1 MSRRLTCLHTHTCY
15 CDGSGTV
22 EEFCAAAAQKGLSA
36 IGFSAHAPLAVESG
50 ITGSANTGWHL
61 PMERFAAY
69 CADVE
74 AAKALWVEKTGKIA
88 VYLGLE
94 ADYIE
99 GIASPAR
106 WNREEYGLDYV
117 IGAVHYIPTPRGA
130 LLEVD
135 GDAESFRELVHGHF
149 AGDTAEVARV
159 YYRCVEKMAREGGF
173 DILGH
178 VDLVKKN
185 NRGNAFFS
193 LESPAYR
200 KAAAHA
206 AAVIRETQKEH
217 GFAVEIN
224 TGALARGTYPDT
236 YPSTALLRLLPG
248 VPFIITTDAHSPE
261 HLGAGYERA
270 VANLQEAGY
279 TASAFFEGRDAD
291 GRPAWSYAP
300 LS

>member
-1 MSRRLTCLHTHTCY
+1 MGRRLTCLHTHTCY

-22 EEFCAAAAQKGLSA
+22 EDFCAAAVGKGLSA
-36 IGFSAHAPLAVESG
+36 IGFSAHAPLATDPGVTGSADS
-50 ITGSANTGWHL
+50 GSANTGWHL

-69 CADVE
+69 RAEVK
-74 AAKALWVEKTGKIA
+74 AAKEKWAGKIT

-106 WNREEYGLDYV
+106 WNKHGLDYV
-117 IGAVHYIPTPRGA
+117 IGAVHYIPTPKGA

-135 GDAESFRELVHGHF
+135 GDADSFRRLVHDHF
-149 AGDTAEVARV
+149 AGDAAQVVRV

-178 VDLVKKN
+178 LDLVKKN
-185 NRGNAFFS
+185 NRDFFS
-193 LESPAYR
+193 LESPAYQET
-200 KAAAHA
+200 AAHA
-206 AAVIRETQKEH
+206 AAVIRDAQKEH
-217 GFAVEIN
+217 GFAVEVN

-236 YPSTALLRLLPG
+236 YPEAALLRLLPG
-248 VPFIITTDAHSPE
+248 IPFIITTDAHCPE

-270 VANLQEAGY
+270 IANLREAGY
-279 TASAFFEGRDAD
+279 TESAFFEGRGAD
-291 GRPAWSYAP
+291 GKPEWSYAH
-300 LS
+300 LA